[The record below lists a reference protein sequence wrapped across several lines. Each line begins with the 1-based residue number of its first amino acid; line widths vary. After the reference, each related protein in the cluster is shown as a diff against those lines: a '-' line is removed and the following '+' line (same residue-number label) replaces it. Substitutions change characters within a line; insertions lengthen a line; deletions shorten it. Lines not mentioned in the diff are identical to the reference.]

1 MKKFVYSQ
9 KYPIRKVIKI
19 EDNMKRFLIVAAAV
33 LCMTCTAS
41 AQNSLGSILGG
52 LTGSNSGNSAASD
65 IITSITDLVTGK
77 AGLTTDKIAGTWN
90 YTGSAITFKSSTNAL
105 SNLAGTAATT
115 AIEKKLDQYLA
126 KVGISKG
133 LFGFTFN
140 EDGTMTVNYGSKTFP
155 GTWKLDADKSIVNM
169 KIKSLVN
176 MKGYVA
182 VKGSNMELEFDVT
195 TLMRFLKSLTS
206 VYNKGTLQT
215 INELLNQYDQMYAGF
230 KLTK

>member
-1 MKKFVYSQ
+1 M
-9 KYPIRKVIKI
+9 IRQSYKNSYDK
-19 EDNMKRFLIVAAAV
+19 MKRFLIVAAAV
-33 LCMTCTAS
+33 LCMTVTAS
-41 AQNSLGSILGG
+41 AQSTLGSILGKITG
-52 LTGSNSGNSAASD
+52 NTGSNSTAGD
-65 IITSITDLVTGK
+65 LITSITDLISGK
-77 AGLTTDKIAGTWN
+77 AGLTTDKIVGTWN

-105 SNLAGTAATT
+105 STLAGTAATA

-155 GTWKLDADKSIVNM
+155 GTWTLDADKSIVNM

>member
-1 MKKFVYSQ
+1 
-9 KYPIRKVIKI
+9 
-19 EDNMKRFLIVAAAV
+19 MKRFVIAAAAV
-33 LCMTCTAS
+33 LIMSVSAS
-41 AQNSLGSILGG
+41 AQGTLGSILGT
-52 LTGSNSGNSAASD
+52 LTGSGNSTGGD
-65 IITSITDLVTGK
+65 LITSITDLITGK
-77 AGLTTDKIAGTWN
+77 AGLTPEKIAGTWN

>member
-1 MKKFVYSQ
+1 
-9 KYPIRKVIKI
+9 
-19 EDNMKRFLIVAAAV
+19 
-33 LCMTCTAS
+33 
-41 AQNSLGSILGG
+41 
-52 LTGSNSGNSAASD
+52 
-65 IITSITDLVTGK
+65 
-77 AGLTTDKIAGTWN
+77 
-90 YTGSAITFKSSTNAL
+90 
-105 SNLAGTAATT
+105 
-115 AIEKKLDQYLA
+115 
-126 KVGISKG
+126 
-133 LFGFTFN
+133 
-140 EDGTMTVNYGSKTFP
+140 
-155 GTWKLDADKSIVNM
+155 M